1 MTDKID
7 KILTHKIFGLPIF
20 LAIMALVF
28 VLTFTVGSA
37 ISKIFVSG
45 LDVFSSWVLNFLNTI
60 KMGEVMTSLI
70 TKGIIAGVGGIL
82 TFLPNIFILFLAL
95 AFLEDS
101 GYMSRV
107 AYIMNGIME
116 KIGLSGKA
124 FIPMVLGF
132 GCTVPAIMAS
142 RTLENPKDRLKTIFI
157 TPFMSCS
164 AKIPIYVLFA
174 GMFFPKTAALVA
186 FSMYVTG
193 LVLGIL
199 TALIMSK
206 ADRSKSSDVLLIELP
221 EYKTPNARTV
231 IIYVWDK
238 VRDFLTRAGT
248 TIFVASIIIW
258 ILLNFGT
265 GGFSGNISES
275 FGAKIGEALVPILK
289 PAGLGYWQL
298 AVALISGLAAKEVVV
313 ASLSVLYGVTNIGSS
328 AGRESM
334 LASLVAVGFGT
345 ANAFAFMVFSL
356 LYIPCAAA
364 LVTIKKE
371 TQSAKFMIF
380 VALFQVVLAWLMAT
394 LVYQI
399 GRLL

>member
-20 LAIMALVF
+20 LVIMAIVF
-28 VLTFTVGSA
+28 LLTFTVGNVIA
-37 ISKIFVSG
+37 KVFASG
-45 LDVFSSWVLNFLNTI
+45 LDAFSGWTLNFLNTI
-60 KMGEVMTSLI
+60 GMGKALTSLI
-70 TKGIIAGVGGIL
+70 TEGIIAGVGGIL

-116 KIGLSGKA
+116 KIGLSGKV

-132 GCTVPAIMAS
+132 GCTVPAVMAS

-186 FSMYVTG
+186 FSMYVIG

-199 TALIMSK
+199 VALIMNK
-206 ADRSKSSDVLLIELP
+206 LDKNKEAEMLLIELP
-221 EYKTPNARTV
+221 EYKTPNVRTV

-238 VRDFLTRAGT
+238 VKDFLTRAGT

-265 GGFSGNISES
+265 NGFSGNISES
-275 FGAKIGEALVPILK
+275 FGAKIGEALVPILR

-313 ASLSVLYGVTNIGSS
+313 ASMSVLYGIGDIGSS

-334 LASLVAVGFGT
+334 LVSLAAVGFGT

-356 LYIPCAAA
+356 LYVPCAAA
-364 LVTIKKE
+364 LITIRKE
-371 TQSAKFMIF
+371 THSTKWMIF
-380 VALFQVVLAWLMAT
+380 IALFQIVLAWLIAT

-399 GRLL
+399 GRLF